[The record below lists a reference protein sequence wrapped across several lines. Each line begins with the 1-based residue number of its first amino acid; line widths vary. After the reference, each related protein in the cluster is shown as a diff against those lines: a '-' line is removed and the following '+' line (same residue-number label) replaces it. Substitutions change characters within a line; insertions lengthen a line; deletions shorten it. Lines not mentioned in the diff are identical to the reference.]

1 MLKRTHL
8 AVAFANAFYFLPY
21 VNSKLIFFPV
31 VLLSTLLPDV
41 DNAFSSVGRH
51 KIFRPLQW
59 IFTHRGVIH
68 SYTFAIVLSV
78 LLAFYYPVLAFPFF
92 LGYSF
97 HLFLDAFTVQ
107 GIMPFWP
114 LRKRAEGSITTG
126 GRVENAIFF
135 VMLIVDVALLAK
147 LLF

>member
-21 VNSKLIFFPV
+21 VNNKLVFLPA
-31 VLLSTLLPDV
+31 VLLSTLLPDI

-51 KIFRPLQW
+51 KLLRPLQW
-59 IFTHRGVIH
+59 VFSHRGVIH
-68 SYTFAIVLSV
+68 SYTLAMAGSI
-78 LLAFYYPVLAFPFF
+78 LLAFFYPLLAFPFF

-97 HLFLDAFTVQ
+97 HLFLDSFTVQ
-107 GIMPFWP
+107 GIAPFWP
-114 LRKRAEGSITTG
+114 LKKRSEGRITTG